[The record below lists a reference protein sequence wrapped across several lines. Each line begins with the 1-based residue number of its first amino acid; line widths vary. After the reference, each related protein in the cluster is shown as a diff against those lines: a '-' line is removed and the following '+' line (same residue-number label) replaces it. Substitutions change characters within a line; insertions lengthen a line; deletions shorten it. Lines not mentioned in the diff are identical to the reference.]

1 MLQVTGKALA
11 ELSMVRIATLCSI
24 FFGFTQVASCE
35 SISFIS
41 SLNFQVL
48 MKNYWATHILSC
60 AHTNIQTQVK
70 TIMFL
75 GDIIVKICA
84 KENEHFL
91 ER

>member
-24 FFGFTQVASCE
+24 FFGFTQAASCE
-35 SISFIS
+35 SIS

-48 MKNYWATHILSC
+48 MKNSWATHILSC

-70 TIMFL
+70 IITFL
-75 GDIIVKICA
+75 GDIIVKICV